1 MANKESRV
9 GVEKAH
15 EKFAK
20 SSRKR
25 MEKCSMGF
33 SSLRRFD
40 KMEYNWYANKHTS
53 YHREVTMEKRRISDM
68 RRRIRVL
75 QKKLSTLGPLMRGT
89 VVLLGSTCGNPRC
102 KCARG
107 EKHPQYY
114 FSVNIDRKTKTM
126 YLRKEMRSKAEE
138 YVKNYKLLWDIV
150 EEMTLLNFALLKSK
164 KP

>member
-1 MANKESRV
+1 MRSLPRV
-9 GVEKAH
+9 LEREWKNVPLVFPPSAGLTRWNITGMLISIPV
-15 EKFAK
+15 
-20 SSRKR
+20 
-25 MEKCSMGF
+25 
-33 SSLRRFD
+33 
-40 KMEYNWYANKHTS
+40 
-53 YHREVTMEKRRISDM
+53 YHGEVTMEKKTISDM

-126 YLRKEMRSKAEE
+126 YLRKEMRSEAEE
-138 YVKNYKLLWDIV
+138 YVTNYKLLWDIV
-150 EEMTLLNFALLKSK
+150 EEMTLLNFELLKSK